1 MAEKLFRNEVI
12 EAGRQRLTGRV
23 VAAVPPRSWLYTR
36 LALGALL
43 LAVLLL
49 FVGNF
54 STTAEVRGVVAYD
67 AGVSRVYPRSPAQ
80 IGQIFVKPGERVE
93 AGQPI
98 AELIVA
104 QGPGGMEP
112 QIAELSKQDVEL
124 GRQIDL
130 TGVEVMSQI
139 AALEQQRA
147 GIDATVASFERQKI
161 IAREQV
167 RLADSAAKRA
177 QRLASEKAAT
187 QRQVEDANSV
197 LLSRRAELEAI
208 EEQIIAQR
216 NARQANLA
224 EQELLRAS
232 SEKTQSV
239 ILGQRAVLASE
250 MQELARA
257 NRLTLVAPVDGI
269 VGDIAGEIGQQAR
282 PDVAL
287 ATIIPAGSK
296 LEIWLYAPT
305 RAVGHAS
312 AGQEVRL
319 QFDAFPHETYGTG
332 LGIISAVAAVPTEPG
347 YLDPGLNVQEPVFRI
362 RARLT
367 RFAPRAAQGERA
379 LRPGMTLTG
388 KIVTERRSLWTVL
401 FGTGQPAQGAQA

>member
-23 VAAVPPRSWLYTR
+23 VAAVPPRSWQYTR
-36 LALGALL
+36 LALGAMLV
-43 LAVLLL
+43 AMLLL

-67 AGVSRVYPRSPAQ
+67 AGVSRVYPRSTAQ
-80 IGQIFVKPGERVE
+80 IGQIFVRPGDKVQ

-124 GRQIDL
+124 ARQIEL
-130 TGVEVMSQI
+130 TGVEVASQI
-139 AALEQQRA
+139 AALEQLRA
-147 GIDATVASFERQKI
+147 GIDATIASFERQKV

-216 NARQANLA
+216 NARQTNLA
-224 EQELLRAS
+224 EQQQLRTS

-239 ILGQRAVLASE
+239 ILGQRAALASE
-250 MQELARA
+250 LQEMSRA

-269 VGDIAGEIGQQAR
+269 VGDIAGETGQQAR
-282 PDVAL
+282 TDVAL

-332 LGIISAVAAVPTEPG
+332 LGVISEVASVPTEPG
-347 YLDPGLNVQEPVFRI
+347 YLDPGLQVQEPVFRI
-362 RARLT
+362 RAQLT
-367 RFAPRAAQGERA
+367 RFAPRAVQGQSA

-401 FGTGQPAQGAQA
+401 FGTGKSGQGAPA